1 MAVTRGLSHIAMG
14 VPPGALSDEFRAEVQ
29 EFYGRLFGWTEIE
42 SLRLVDRLTLAIG
55 GRCYV
60 NLREIPDSMTT
71 AGYEHFGVL
80 VESVDELERVWNEL
94 DALDHSVDLTPIG
107 GADGGVRTFR
117 FRHLLPLSVEV
128 QFFPA

>member
-1 MAVTRGLSHIAMG
+1 MG
-14 VPPGALSDEFRAEVQ
+14 VPPGALSDEYRTEVQ
-29 EFYGRLFGWTEIE
+29 EFFGRLFGWKEIE
-42 SLRLVDRLTLAIG
+42 ALRLADRLTLAIG

-80 VESVDELERVWNEL
+80 VESVDELERIWREL
-94 DALDHSVDLTPIG
+94 DAGEQSVELTPISDNG
-107 GADGGVRTFR
+107 GGVRTFR